1 MLKLIPSAQTV
12 LPSIIDEGYV
22 FIDKTRFIR
31 IYEESG
37 LKTAL
42 FLRPRR
48 FGKTMF
54 TEILKYYYDAAL
66 EEQGN
71 RISLPAIMAFMIAV

>member
-22 FIDKTRFIR
+22 FIDKNRFIR

-54 TEILKYYYDAAL
+54 TEILKT
-66 EEQGN
+66 
-71 RISLPAIMAFMIAV
+71 IMMLHWRSKVTEFPCLR